1 MCAALTY
8 SNTLKLSSPTYA
20 NVQCIYMYMYA
31 QCRCV
36 SRSKLCIQGFFTQH
50 IYLFLSTFRVALK
63 IIDRLYESETKGPVH
78 GTNQCL
84 HLFAFNFCVSAIP
97 LPLPLPLPLFIPLPL
112 PTSLSLSL
120 SLGSCVDFL
129 ESWLRLAEKL
139 VDASTILESSHPL
152 SVPPPSQAN
161 GKKLM
166 FNPLF
171 NPLAFVMQTQRV
183 VFPCLKDLF
192 LCRSMHELSPKVVE
206 LLLSAMRHI
215 YSSEKVHT
223 CTQCSG
229 LCSTCIHVYTV
240 QWSM

>member
-1 MCAALTY
+1 M
-8 SNTLKLSSPTYA
+8 
-20 NVQCIYMYMYA
+20 
-31 QCRCV
+31 
-36 SRSKLCIQGFFTQH
+36 
-50 IYLFLSTFRVALK
+50 ALK

-84 HLFAFNFCVSAIP
+84 HLFAFKFCVSAIP
-97 LPLPLPLPLFIPLPL
+97 PSLPLPLPLPLFLSLP
-112 PTSLSLSL
+112 LSLSF
-120 SLGSCVDFL
+120 SAGSCVDFL

-171 NPLAFVMQTQRV
+171 NPLAFVIQTQRV

-215 YSSEKVHT
+215 YSSEKVHVYMYI
-223 CTQCSG
+223 QCSG
-229 LCSTCIHVYTV
+229 LCSTCTCICMYIYKHIG
-240 QWSM
+240 SL